1 MKPDS
6 PFLHLL
12 QLVQQKL
19 DRLRNQAERVRL
31 FGSTNDEAAYE
42 AALQLEEQAEKTLL
56 LIRQL
61 PVCTGRPS
69 AKADVEQVILD
80 SVPVEIGFTPE
91 GWFHLV
97 IPALLPRKEHGN
109 VNYYRGILY
118 PAMQRFFQEHAPVRY
133 NPCVLI
139 YRHVYDV
146 NRPERRVRDHDNI
159 ETNIVSDIVALFT
172 MADDNPHICTH
183 FYSSVRG
190 TSECTEVYVVPTQ
203 DFPKWLDT
211 MSWALP

>member
-19 DRLRNQAERVRL
+19 DRLQNQAERVGL
-31 FGSTNDEAAYE
+31 FGSPNDEAAYE

-69 AKADVEQVILD
+69 AKADVERVVLS

-91 GWFHLV
+91 GWFRLV
-97 IPALLPRKEHGN
+97 IPALLPKKNKGN

-118 PAMQRFFQEHAPVRY
+118 PAMQWCVFPFPSGLRRCTPVSIQRCCSELSRNLPSLVLFQSGNLSTGIPW
-133 NPCVLI
+133 PG
-139 YRHVYDV
+139 D
-146 NRPERRVRDHDNI
+146 
-159 ETNIVSDIVALFT
+159 
-172 MADDNPHICTH
+172 
-183 FYSSVRG
+183 
-190 TSECTEVYVVPTQ
+190 
-203 DFPKWLDT
+203 
-211 MSWALP
+211 